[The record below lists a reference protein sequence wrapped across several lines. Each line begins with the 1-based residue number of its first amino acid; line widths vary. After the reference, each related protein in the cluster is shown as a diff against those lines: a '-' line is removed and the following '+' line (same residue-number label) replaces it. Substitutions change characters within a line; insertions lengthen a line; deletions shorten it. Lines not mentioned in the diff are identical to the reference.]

1 MFLGILHV
9 VKDLG
14 SERGETKVRNYR
26 RMAEAMAAT
35 GSTEEAYTG
44 YDTSGR
50 IENWKSGCM
59 FLIPFVSYY

>member
-1 MFLGILHV
+1 MLHV

-50 IENWKSGCM
+50 IEN
-59 FLIPFVSYY
+59 